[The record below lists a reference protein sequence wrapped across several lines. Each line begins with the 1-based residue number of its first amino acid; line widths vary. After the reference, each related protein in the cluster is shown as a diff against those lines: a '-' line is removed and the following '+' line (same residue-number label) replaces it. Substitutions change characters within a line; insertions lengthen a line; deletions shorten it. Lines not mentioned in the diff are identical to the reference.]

1 MRRRKPLVGLT
12 GGVAAGKST
21 VAEIL
26 AELGAGVISSDVL
39 AREITNT
46 AEVMEVL
53 GKWWGPSIFKT
64 ESEVDRRRISEIVF
78 SVPAERE
85 RMERLIHPRVA
96 ARRNER
102 IAEYERSDS
111 IVMIVVDSP
120 LLYES
125 RLDELCDV
133 VVFVDTDPALR
144 KGRSE
149 KARGWM
155 EGELAKRELAQLP
168 LDKKRAGADY
178 ICTNNSSLSDLRKQV
193 AQIFADILK
202 NFPEV

>member
-1 MRRRKPLVGLT
+1 MRRRKPRVGLT
-12 GGVAAGKST
+12 GGVAAGKTT

-26 AELGAGVISSDVL
+26 TELGASVISSDAL

-53 GKWWGPSIFKT
+53 GTWWGPSIFKP
-64 ESEVDRRRISEIVF
+64 EGDVDRHKISKIVF
-78 SVPAERE
+78 SDAAERLRLE
-85 RMERLIHPRVA
+85 QLIHPRVA
-96 ARRNER
+96 ARRNELMD
-102 IAEYERSDS
+102 EYDQSETTA
-111 IVMIVVDSP
+111 MIVIDSP

-125 RLDELCDV
+125 HLDEICDV
-133 VVFVDTDPALR
+133 VVFVDTEANLR

-149 KARGWM
+149 KARGWT
-155 EGELAKRELAQLP
+155 EGEMSRRESAQMP

-202 NFPEV
+202 NCPEV